1 VTNDQVLA
9 CIDPSP
15 YATAVCDY
23 ASWAAARLG
32 APLTLLHAIHH
43 RHAEGNARDLSGAIG
58 LGSQES
64 LLDELAEHDRQ
75 AAKLAME
82 RGRVLLDG
90 ARQRVA
96 GRTAALSAS
105 QVHGPLVDRLV
116 ELEPTIRLVVMG
128 RRGENAEVANDH
140 LSSNVERVVR
150 ALHRPILVVPQAF
163 TEPRSFML
171 AFDNGPSTRKA
182 LEVLMRGPLFRG
194 MQAHLVSVAPPGS
207 PLEAAHGWA
216 RGQLETAGFTVTGG
230 VLPGDPETV
239 LTAYQHDQ
247 NVDLAIMGAY
257 GHSRI
262 RRLLVGSTTTA
273 LLRQLDG
280 PLLLLR

>member
-1 VTNDQVLA
+1 VTNEHVMA

-15 YATAVCDY
+15 FAAGVCDY
-23 ASWAAARLG
+23 ASWAAARLA

-43 RHAEGNARDLSGAIG
+43 RHADAGARDLSGAIG
-58 LGSQES
+58 LGSQEA
-64 LLDELAEHDRQ
+64 LLGELAEHDRQ

-82 RGRVLLDG
+82 HGRVLLEG

-96 GRTAALSAS
+96 GHAAVLSTR
-105 QVHGPLVDRLV
+105 QVHGPLVDRLL
-116 ELEPTIRLVVMG
+116 ELEPTIRLVIMG
-128 RRGENAEVANDH
+128 RRGRNADVANGH
-140 LSSNVERVVR
+140 LASNVERVVR
-150 ALHRPILVVPQAF
+150 ALHRPILVVPQTF
-163 TEPRSFML
+163 SQPRSFML

-194 MQAHLVSVAPPGS
+194 MHAHLVSVAAHGS
-207 PLEAAHGWA
+207 PLDAAHAWA
-216 RGQLETAGFTVTGG
+216 RAQLETAGFTVAGG
-230 VLPGDPETV
+230 VLSGDPDTA
-239 LTAYQHDQ
+239 LTTYQHDHR
-247 NVDLAIMGAY
+247 VDLTIMGAY